1 MELADWPDLAPVR
14 DRGQRQSSEGGW
26 VENFKCGFLK
36 MTSQNLNGFF
46 VLGYITTSMV
56 LVSPS
61 VKICDFLFFFLVL
74 FFALLV
80 CQTCQNCVKDSS
92 RSEKD
97 RQFTPGIQFLI
108 NQEKCNVSSFPCQF
122 CFLFFFDNE
131 SSEKYV
137 LGWNFPMIVQIFQS
151 FIKSHDHAFT
161 CSLDLTI
168 LSNLSH
174 HLEYVIHE
182 SIDQMCRS
190 IRLDQSCNLDLLQFS
205 VFFFFSLNK
214 ICMHH

>member
-1 MELADWPDLAPVR
+1 MELADRPDLAPVR
-14 DRGQRQSSEGGW
+14 DRGQRQQWAEKRSEGL
-26 VENFKCGFLK
+26 V
-36 MTSQNLNGFF
+36 
-46 VLGYITTSMV
+46 VLGYITKSMV

-61 VKICDFLFFFLVL
+61 VKICDFLFFFL
-74 FFALLV
+74 FFFFCIV
-80 CQTCQNCVKDSS
+80 QSCVKDSS

-97 RQFTPGIQFLI
+97 RQFTPGIQFLT

-122 CFLFFFDNE
+122 FFFFFYIRCLVSFLFFFDNE

-168 LSNLSH
+168 
-174 HLEYVIHE
+174 
-182 SIDQMCRS
+182 
-190 IRLDQSCNLDLLQFS
+190 
-205 VFFFFSLNK
+205 
-214 ICMHH
+214 